1 MGSSY
6 NGDCSSNGSYPSV
19 PKMSPTHT
27 NDPNYI
33 YKLQQLSLSQNPGG
47 AELPYPRIYE
57 VHSPMNS
64 VPGSPTRYAH
74 KSYKPKSVHYNA
86 PSPTQSLSGSSQHS
100 GSPRTSLAPSYEYN
114 KSPLYENLE
123 YYGGSRL
130 AGYYYTD
137 SRVSSP
143 RTSLASDNGIVYES
157 SNRKAQP
164 QVPRYVVDA
173 NEQPPVYEN
182 LHEVQ
187 SVAGPQVARNAL
199 VPPPPYPYANTPR
212 YYHVR
217 GNNVQEQMNEYVC
230 MTGSSGNPVNF
241 STASFPSST
250 ATFLTSMATSYT
262 RGATSEIAA
271 APSSPIKN
279 NVIRSSSNVSSTSN
293 LKQAEPQQA
302 KAIDNSKTSMSPS
315 PTPSQASSGSGSG
328 SMSGLGVS
336 GNRGLRGS
344 GGRGKGL
351 LPYSVTPPRPAGPTE
366 AERKVEELTRQLE
379 EEMERQEEEGEYF
392 GNTCCK

>member
-6 NGDCSSNGSYPSV
+6 NGDCSSNGSYP
-19 PKMSPTHT
+19 P
-27 NDPNYI
+27 NDPSYI
-33 YKLQQLSLSQNPGG
+33 YKMQQLSLSQNSN
-47 AELPYPRIYE
+47 PRIYE

-74 KSYKPKSVHYNA
+74 NPKIYNKFKDGNKYYSA

-100 GSPRTSLAPSYEYN
+100 GSPRTSLSYDN
-114 KSPLYENLE
+114 KNSPLYENLE
-123 YYGGSRL
+123 YYGANARP
-130 AGYYYTD
+130 GYYYAD

-143 RTSLASDNGIVYES
+143 RASLAGSDNGVVYES
-157 SNRKAQP
+157 SHRKAQP
-164 QVPRYVVDA
+164 QVPRYTQALDP

-187 SVAGPQVARNAL
+187 RAGPQVARNHNIA
-199 VPPPPYPYANTPR
+199 PPPPYPYANTPR

-217 GNNVQEQMNEYVC
+217 GNNPQEQMNEYVC
-230 MTGSSGNPVNF
+230 MTGGSGGSVT
-241 STASFPSST
+241 TAT
-250 ATFLTSMATSYT
+250 ATFSTSMATSYT

-271 APSSPIKN
+271 APSSPIKTQIMRN
-279 NVIRSSSNVSSTSN
+279 PSTVSSASSNGMVKKPTEPKLTTSDVN
-293 LKQAEPQQA
+293 
-302 KAIDNSKTSMSPS
+302 SMSPS

-328 SMSGLGVS
+328 STSGLGVS
-336 GNRGLRGS
+336 GNRALRGS

-392 GNTCCK
+392 GKDKFIISKIIFTATNSN